1 MLRKMKHCL
10 RTYQLR
16 HWPAVQKFNKMSL
29 AINLQFINGGPQLP
43 LLFTSHSYRH
53 LEGIFWLKWQGNK
66 LGQMAGKLNWLEWQG
81 KKISSKE
88 TSKGIDI

>member
-53 LEGIFWLKWQGNK
+53 LEGHFLAE
-66 LGQMAGKLNWLEWQG
+66 MAGQQIGPNGRETKLA
-81 KKISSKE
+81 
-88 TSKGIDI
+88 